1 MGRKSAGSPFL
12 IFQALMNYKPKT
24 IKKVFIAI
32 AVLAL
37 IWFLRV
43 DTVLVGENFG
53 WTAFFIL
60 LGLALMFNSIEEK
73 EEEITLLRYEMHN
86 LAYGSMEEKEEA
98 RSYANEK
105 LLLLEQAKEEL
116 AKKYGSTVEHKK

>member
-1 MGRKSAGSPFL
+1 
-12 IFQALMNYKPKT
+12 MNYKPKT